1 MKDKINLICITVLL
15 FNFAI
20 FSVLL
25 LSHANTNSL
34 SDLKCIT
41 ENVTQKQLPS
51 GSIAI
56 SKLTTLFFLHNS
68 TITVINKGAIADQ
81 NKLYMVDRT
90 MHFSIKSVGN
100 SNIYHASTKK
110 IEIAASDNV
119 PTRLFENI
127 ELDGFD
133 YFYVTNAL
141 NNAYIFHGL
150 VLPIATCSML

>member
-1 MKDKINLICITVLL
+1 MKDKINLIGIIVLL

-34 SDLKCIT
+34 SNLKCIT

-51 GSIAI
+51 GSIATA
-56 SKLTTLFFLHNS
+56 KLTTLFFLHNS
-68 TITVINKGAIADQ
+68 AVTVINKGAIADQ

-90 MHFSIKSVGN
+90 THFSIKNVGN
-100 SNIYHASTKK
+100 SNIYHASKK
-110 IEIAASDNV
+110 KVDIAASDNV
-119 PTRLFENI
+119 PTGLFENI
-127 ELDGFD
+127 ELDGID

-150 VLPIATCSML
+150 VLPIATCSTL